1 MTFLT
6 ALGAF
11 NYGLVLIY
19 GLFLSAYIAGGLE
32 NRQQKRLLL
41 ALCPLFLLIQTPC
54 WLVLGESATK
64 QLYPLI
70 VHLPLVLILI
80 FVLKK
85 PMGIALVSVCTAY
98 LCCQLPRWIDLAV
111 TAVTR
116 SPMVGEI
123 SYTLMI
129 LPIFLLLRRY
139 FVRPAYN
146 AMTVSPQSLLLFG
159 SLPVAYYFFDYATVV
174 YSDALSMG
182 IQAVN
187 ESLPTAL
194 IIFYVMFLSAY
205 HKQMQT
211 RADAELQ
218 RSMMEAELK
227 QAEVEVEGLRNMET
241 QIAVYQ
247 HDMRHHLTAI
257 DGFLAANQP
266 QLAKEYI
273 KKVQDDVDAITP
285 KRFCENELVNL
296 LCSSFV
302 HKANAAGIR
311 LTVNAKLPKTL
322 SLPDTELCSLLSN
335 GLENALHAVSVLEEA
350 NQWMELY
357 CGIRLNKLLIE
368 IKNPYSG
375 QITMQDGLP
384 VSIRD
389 GHGYGCRSIRSIAE
403 HHQGLYSFEPQNGV
417 FTLRVILPLNPNYYS
432 QPNDK
437 IGWE

>member
-19 GLFLSAYIAGGLE
+19 GLFLSAHIAGGWT
-32 NRQQKRLLL
+32 NRRQKRLIWV
-41 ALCPLFLLIQTPC
+41 LCPLFLLIQTPC
-54 WLVLGESATK
+54 WLILGESATK

-80 FVLKK
+80 FALKK
-85 PMGIALVSVCTAY
+85 PLGIALVSVCTAY
-98 LCCQLPRWIDLAV
+98 LCCQLPRWADLTV

-123 SYTLMI
+123 SYTLVI
-129 LPIFLLLRRY
+129 YPVFLLLRRY
-139 FVRPAYN
+139 FVRPAYS

-182 IQAVN
+182 IRALN
-187 ESLPTAL
+187 EFLPTAL
-194 IIFYVMFLSAY
+194 IVFYVMFLSAY

-211 RADAELQ
+211 RADADLQ
-218 RSMMEAELK
+218 RSMLEAELK
-227 QAEVEVEGLRNMET
+227 QAEIEVTSLRSMET
-241 QIAVYQ
+241 QVAVYQ
-247 HDMRHHLTAI
+247 HDMRHHLTGI
-257 DGFLAANQP
+257 DGFLATDQP

-273 KKVQDDVDAITP
+273 KKVQADVDAITP

-296 LCSSFV
+296 LCSSFA

-311 LTVNAKLPKTL
+311 LMVDAKLPKVL

-335 GLENALHAVSVLEEA
+335 GLENALHAVVVLEEV
-350 NQWMELY
+350 NQWVELY

-375 QITMQDGLP
+375 QITMRDGLP
-384 VSIRD
+384 VSGRD

-403 HHQGLYSFEPQNGV
+403 HHHGLYSFEPQNGM
-417 FTLRVILPLNPNYYS
+417 FTLRVILPL
-432 QPNDK
+432 QDA
-437 IGWE
+437 

>member
-6 ALGAF
+6 TLGAF

-19 GLFLSAYIAGGLE
+19 GLFLSAHIAGSWTSRL
-32 NRQQKRLLL
+32 QKRLIWI
-41 ALCPLFLLIQTPC
+41 LCPLFLLIQTPC
-54 WLVLGESATK
+54 WLILGESATK

-98 LCCQLPRWIDLAV
+98 LCCQLPRWVDLAV
-111 TAVTR
+111 TAVTH
-116 SPMVGEI
+116 SPLAGKI
-123 SYTLMI
+123 SYTLVI
-129 LPIFLLLRRY
+129 GPIFLLLRRY
-139 FVRPAYN
+139 FVRPAYS
-146 AMTVSPQSLLLFG
+146 AMTFSPQSLLLFG

-174 YSDALSMG
+174 YSNALSMG
-182 IQAVN
+182 IQALN

-211 RADAELQ
+211 RADADLQ
-218 RSMMEAELK
+218 RSMLEAELK
-227 QAEVEVEGLRNMET
+227 QAEVEVESLRSMET
-241 QIAVYQ
+241 QVAVYQ

-257 DGFLAANQP
+257 DGFLSSDQP

-273 KKVQDDVDAITP
+273 KKVQADVDAITP
-285 KRFCENELVNL
+285 MQFCENELANL

-302 HKANAAGIR
+302 QKANTAGIR
-311 LTVNAKLPKTL
+311 LTIDAKLPKIL
-322 SLPDTELCSLLSN
+322 PLPDTELCSLLSN
-335 GLENALHAVSVLEEA
+335 GLENALHAVEALEEA
-350 NQWMELY
+350 DQWVEFY
-357 CGIRLNKLLIE
+357 CGTRFNKLLIE

-375 QITMQDGLP
+375 QITMQNGLP
-384 VSIRD
+384 VSSRN

-403 HHQGLYSFEPQNGV
+403 HHQGLYSFEPHNGI
-417 FTLRVILPLNPNYYS
+417 FTLRVILPLK
-432 QPNDK
+432 D
-437 IGWE
+437 E

>member
-11 NYGLVLIY
+11 NYGLILIY
-19 GLFLSAYIAGGLE
+19 GLFLSAHIAGGWT
-32 NRQQKRLLL
+32 NQRQKRLIWI
-41 ALCPLFLLIQTPC
+41 LCPLFLLIQTPC
-54 WLVLGESATK
+54 WLILGESATK

-80 FVLKK
+80 VVLKK

-98 LCCQLPRWIDLAV
+98 LCCQLPRWVDLTVA
-111 TAVTR
+111 TVTR
-116 SPMVGEI
+116 SPLAGEI
-123 SYTLMI
+123 SYTLVI
-129 LPIFLLLRRY
+129 FPIFLLLYRY

-146 AMTVSPQSLLLFG
+146 AMTVSRPSLVLFG
-159 SLPVAYYFFDYATVV
+159 SLPVAYYIFDYATVI

-182 IQAVN
+182 IQAIN

-211 RADAELQ
+211 RADADLQ

-227 QAEVEVEGLRNMET
+227 QAEVEVEGLRSMET
-241 QIAVYQ
+241 QVAVYQ
-247 HDMRHHLTAI
+247 HDMRHHLNAI
-257 DGFLAANQP
+257 DGFLSAEQP

-273 KKVQDDVDAITP
+273 KKVQADVDAITP

-296 LCSSFV
+296 LCSSFA
-302 HKANAAGIR
+302 HKADAAGIR
-311 LTVNAKLPKTL
+311 LRIDAKLPKVL

-335 GLENALHAVSVLEEA
+335 GLENALHAVSTPEESD
-350 NQWMELY
+350 QWVELY
-357 CGIRLNKLLIE
+357 CGIRLSKLLIE

-375 QITMQDGLP
+375 QITLRDGLP
-384 VSIRD
+384 VSNRD

-403 HHQGLYSFEPQNGV
+403 HHHGLCSFEPQKGV
-417 FTLRVILPLNPNYYS
+417 FTLRVILPL
-432 QPNDK
+432 QDK
-437 IGWE
+437 